1 MHQYKDVNIMLDVFQ
16 NKLIEIIDSNDPYI
30 TLSKKQ
36 SKLRHKP
43 WITSSIL
50 KSIKNKTPFYKK
62 LMKTKN
68 EFWFDRYKHYRNIL
82 NCLIA
87 KSKKKKHLRDFFQKH
102 HQNPKKVWTK
112 INKILKNK
120 TKINEY
126 IYLSENGTTLLDTSK
141 IASKFNNYFIN
152 VS

>member
-87 KSKKKKHLRDFFQKH
+87 KSKKKTFERFLPKTSSK
-102 HQNPKKVWTK
+102 PKKSV
-112 INKILKNK
+112 
-120 TKINEY
+120 
-126 IYLSENGTTLLDTSK
+126 D
-141 IASKFNNYFIN
+141 
-152 VS
+152 